1 MAISEFWVGEI
12 PSKPLPIQIVDSD
25 NNPMVL
31 NVFSGFK
38 VRLLGSDNEEI
49 DVTDIVLN
57 MTGTLDGVLTMRWPT
72 NRSLFN
78 KPGEYL
84 LQLQLEGPNG
94 TKEFTD
100 AHTIRVREFGGKN

>member
-12 PSKPLPIQIVDSD
+12 PSKPLPIEIVDSE
-25 NNPMVL
+25 NNPMAL

-38 VRLLGSDNEEI
+38 VKLLGSDNEEV
-49 DVTDIVLN
+49 DVTGVALN
-57 MTGTLDGVLTMRWPT
+57 MTGTLSGVLTLRWPT
-72 NRSLFN
+72 DRSLFT

-84 LQLQLEGPNG
+84 LRLELNGSNG

>member
-12 PSKPLPIQIVDSD
+12 PSKPLPIEIVDSD
-25 NNPMVL
+25 NNPMPL
-31 NVFSGFK
+31 NLFSGFK
-38 VRLLGSDNEEI
+38 VRLLGSDNEVI
-49 DVTDIVLN
+49 DTSDVVLN
-57 MTGTLDGVLTMRWPT
+57 MTGVLDGVLTLRWPT

-84 LQLQLEGPNG
+84 LQLQLNGANG